1 MAKPL
6 VFPRLWV
13 LQKRRLRE
21 LLNHAVQREN
31 RLRHKRERERACRAS
46 ENPEQREE
54 RLQKRRIRDRTRHT
68 AQVAERRGADLQ
80 QRRRRLA
87 VETDEVR

>member
-1 MAKPL
+1 M
-6 VFPRLWV
+6 
-13 LQKRRLRE
+13 LQKRKLLPLRE
-21 LLNHAVQREN
+21 LLNHAVQKEN
-31 RLRHKRERERACRAS
+31 RLRHGRGRERACHAS

-54 RLQKRRIRDRTRHT
+54 RLQKWRVRDRTRHA
-68 AQVAERRGADLQ
+68 AQTVKRRGADLQ